1 MSRPKF
7 DIRTVLEPLTR
18 LRVLLHQ
25 EIGQKQDIVNYVIK
39 VVHSDRMMRRWR

>member
-18 LRVLLHQ
+18 LLLHQ